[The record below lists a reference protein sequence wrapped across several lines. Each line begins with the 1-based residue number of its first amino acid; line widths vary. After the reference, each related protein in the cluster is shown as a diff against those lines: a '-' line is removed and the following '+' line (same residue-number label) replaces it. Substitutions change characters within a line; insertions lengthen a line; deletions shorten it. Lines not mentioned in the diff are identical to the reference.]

1 MSHQLGR
8 LISQILHRYFGDLVQ
23 NVGYDLFT
31 YGSKPI
37 VMITKSTGLTRLQV
51 IECLRTLLKF
61 DLAVFEATGVAITYK
76 LVPDNVLL
84 LIRYPRYLLQIK
96 SKYGSEAELIV
107 EELLQKANSTATQ
120 LLVTIANKYK
130 DDKEKNINIVQ
141 LKDTFISLA
150 TAGYIQQSPVAE
162 IKEGSEIPTLVPVAT
177 IVPDLD
183 ARVLMQAMANPAD
196 VKDTGEIMCLLL
208 KQMYLVSAA
217 WAEES
222 TPTAVTDIR
231 EHAKRLTDRPLL
243 MQHLDHYLKYA
254 VRGAGAA
261 ERLLCDVIEHLVTER
276 LGSNAARTRVNK
288 CVL

>member
-196 VKDTGEIMCLLL
+196 VKD
-208 KQMYLVSAA
+208 K
-217 WAEES
+217 S
-222 TPTAVTDIR
+222 TTIGFTKTS
-231 EHAKRLTDRPLL
+231 EMK
-243 MQHLDHYLKYA
+243 
-254 VRGAGAA
+254 
-261 ERLLCDVIEHLVTER
+261 
-276 LGSNAARTRVNK
+276 S
-288 CVL
+288 